1 MSHDENN
8 KRRFWITGASSGIG
22 FALAERLA
30 GEGNYVAISAR
41 SVDKLE
47 ELERAN
53 RNVTAVPLDVTKAEM
68 VHNAIDQIE
77 AGGPIDVAV
86 LNAGAWFL
94 MDAAELDVNKVRQAI
109 DVNLMGVFY
118 ALEKLIPLMK
128 KRGEGHIVIM
138 ASVAGFRGL
147 PRSLAYGPTKAAL
160 INLAETL
167 KPELEQF
174 GIKVSVINPGFVD
187 TPATKD
193 NPFPMP
199 DLITADEA
207 ARHIAKGIEKGK
219 FEIIFPWR
227 FAIAMK
233 LLNILPNG
241 IFFFLMRKIMGR

>member
-1 MSHDENN
+1 M
-8 KRRFWITGASSGIG
+8 
-22 FALAERLA
+22 
-30 GEGNYVAISAR
+30 
-41 SVDKLE
+41 
-47 ELERAN
+47 
-53 RNVTAVPLDVTKAEM
+53 KA
-68 VHNAIDQIE
+68 
-77 AGGPIDVAV
+77 
-86 LNAGAWFL
+86 
-94 MDAAELDVNKVRQAI
+94 
-109 DVNLMGVFY
+109 
-118 ALEKLIPLMK
+118 
-128 KRGEGHIVIM
+128 RGEGHIVIM

-167 KPELEQF
+167 KPELEEF

-199 DLITADEA
+199 DLISADEA

-233 LLNILPNG
+233 LLNILPHG